1 MYFRNLPKISKFLDG
16 DRIIY
21 SGPDKGGP
29 REGKVGTVVGKPQH
43 LKFSIK
49 PDSKGSLLYVVEFD
63 EAVGYDCDYVDE
75 RGEEKTTEDHHG
87 WVTPEM
93 YMHPYREPVGV

>member
-1 MYFRNLPKISKFLDG
+1 MYFYNLPKISKFLDG

-21 SGPDKGGP
+21 SGPDRGGP
-29 REGKVGTVVGKPQH
+29 TEGEIGTVVGKPRH
-43 LKFSIK
+43 LTFSVES
-49 PDSKGSLLYVVEFD
+49 DSKGSLLYVVEFD
-63 EAVGYDCDYVDE
+63 EAVGYDCKYIDE
-75 RGEEKTTEDHHG
+75 RGEEKITEYGHG